1 MIEAGVRNAGTK
13 SAIDINER
21 RKNWHAVVPWD
32 IGDRHLGN
40 QPFSSESEGKMMKT
54 AFALFLVLAV
64 ALTGLAPSVSLAEN
78 PSNYV
83 VLKGGLYSPSK
94 DFDIGATHFELDDG
108 FVAEIAA
115 GHYFVP
121 FFATELGVGY
131 FESKASPA
139 VPPGET
145 KFKVVPVTLTGK
157 VLFPFGPIEPYGE
170 FGIGAY
176 ITKAEVSGTIGN
188 FSGSTKGAFGLHA
201 GGGANINITPN
212 VFLGAEG
219 RYLWAKPS
227 FGGQDIKL
235 DGFTVTG
242 NLGYRF

>member
-1 MIEAGVRNAGTK
+1 M
-13 SAIDINER
+13 
-21 RKNWHAVVPWD
+21 H
-32 IGDRHLGN
+32 
-40 QPFSSESEGKMMKT
+40 ESEGKMMKT
-54 AFALFLVLAV
+54 TCAMFLVLAI
-64 ALTGLAPSVSLAEN
+64 ALIGIASPASAAES
-78 PSNYV
+78 PSNYAV
-83 VLKGGLYSPSK
+83 IKGGLFSPSQ
-94 DFDIGATHFELDDG
+94 DFDIGTTHFELDDG
-108 FVAEIAA
+108 FVAELAV
-115 GHYFVP
+115 GHYIVP
-121 FFATELGVGY
+121 FFAAELGVGY

-157 VLFPFGPIEPYGE
+157 VLFPFGLIEPYGE

-188 FSGSTKGAFGLHA
+188 LSSSTKGVFGLHA
-201 GGGANINITPN
+201 GGGVNFNITPN

>member
-1 MIEAGVRNAGTK
+1 
-13 SAIDINER
+13 
-21 RKNWHAVVPWD
+21 
-32 IGDRHLGN
+32 
-40 QPFSSESEGKMMKT
+40 MKRT
-54 AFALFLVLAV
+54 LFPFLVLV
-64 ALTGLAPSVSLAEN
+64 FFLIGMAPSVSLADN
-78 PSNYV
+78 LPNYV

-108 FVAEIAA
+108 FVAEVAV
-115 GHYFVP
+115 GHYIVP
-121 FFATELGVGY
+121 FFAAELGVGY

-170 FGIGAY
+170 FGIGGY
-176 ITKAEVSGTIGN
+176 ITKAEVDGTIAN
-188 FSGSTKGAFGLHA
+188 FTGSTKGAFGLHA
-201 GGGANINITPN
+201 GGGVNFNITPN